1 MAECSE
7 NVGTAATETPQQ
19 AAKRRAREAFDLM
32 MSVNDDTLSPISAGR
47 MVREYDQMTPAE
59 RQAMYRE
66 LDKL

>member
-1 MAECSE
+1 MSAE
-7 NVGTAATETPQQ
+7 TAEQ

-47 MVREYDQMTPAE
+47 MVREYDAMSPE
-59 RQAMYRE
+59 DRQAMYRE

>member
-1 MAECSE
+1 MSAETKE
-7 NVGTAATETPQQ
+7 Q

-47 MVREYDQMTPAE
+47 MVREYDQMTPEE